1 MKLNRDNFKKTE
13 VDGGMLYQYLCNET
27 EFYLLVEG
35 KGSRKKISVFKG
47 SFVDRAEEFKTE
59 DSLEAWS
66 KFEEMLKVC
75 EPQQGSSGGFK
86 KNPQQTPQVMPLFAI
101 KKVANG
107 FNVILFGQFTTG
119 EQETA
124 FDFTVS
130 EDALTY
136 PFPNNVFVVNWSSE
150 EIPAIVKCEVV
161 LKPFPDVVF
170 IEDNERDVFVFI
182 PKSIVQ
188 QGGEEGGETEAPE
201 DGDPTNEKG
210 EKGKKGKPSPDKDG
224 KTDGGTPDDGKPD
237 DGKPDDG
244 KPDLTPPDGK
254 TDGGTPD
261 DGKPD
266 LTPPDGKTDG
276 GTPDGGKPD
285 DGKPDGGT
293 PPPDIDDDDNRTPP
307 TNGGQGREKIPDPND
322 DDGGDDVV
330 RPIDYPEAIRVI
342 SEITNTQPS
351 VLTSIR
357 KPRVLESILSTNDF
371 SAIKRRLNLPENT
384 TQQQLSQQIINS
396 K

>member
-1 MKLNRDNFKKTE
+1 MKLKKENFIKME
-13 VDGGMLYQYLCNET
+13 VDRGMLYKYVCNET

-86 KNPQQTPQVMPLFAI
+86 KNPQETPDILPLLAV
-101 KKVANG
+101 KQQG
-107 FNVILFGQFTTG
+107 DMFNAILFGQVTTG
-119 EQETA
+119 EQIVA
-124 FDFTVS
+124 YDFNVS
-130 EDALTY
+130 AEALEF
-136 PFPNNVFVVNWSSE
+136 PFPIKVFTADWSNE
-150 EIPAIVKCEVV
+150 EIPALVKCEVI
-161 LKPFPDVVF
+161 LKLFPDVKF
-170 IEDNERDVFVFI
+170 KEDEERDVFLFI

-188 QGGEEGGETEAPE
+188 QGGQKGGE
-201 DGDPTNEKG
+201 PTNEDG
-210 EKGKKGKPSPDKDG
+210 EPKQGKGKPKD
-224 KTDGGTPDDGKPD
+224 D
-237 DGKPDDG
+237 
-244 KPDLTPPDGK
+244 
-254 TDGGTPD
+254 
-261 DGKPD
+261 
-266 LTPPDGKTDG
+266 
-276 GTPDGGKPD
+276 
-285 DGKPDGGT
+285 DGGT

-396 K
+396 ITS

>member
-86 KNPQQTPQVMPLFAI
+86 KNPQETPDILPLLAV
-101 KKVANG
+101 KQQG
-107 FNVILFGQFTTG
+107 DMFNAILFGQVTTG
-119 EQETA
+119 EQIVA
-124 FDFTVS
+124 YDFNVS
-130 EDALTY
+130 AEALEF
-136 PFPNNVFVVNWSSE
+136 PFPIKVFTADWSNE
-150 EIPAIVKCEVV
+150 EIPALVKCEVI
-161 LKPFPDVVF
+161 LKLFPDVKF
-170 IEDNERDVFVFI
+170 KEDEERDVFLFI

-188 QGGEEGGETEAPE
+188 QGGQKGGE
-201 DGDPTNEKG
+201 PTNEDG
-210 EKGKKGKPSPDKDG
+210 EPKQGKGKPKDD
-224 KTDGGTPDDGKPD
+224 DGGTPDDGKPD

-396 K
+396 ITS